1 MIYYASDN
9 TAGGCCAAR
18 DCLRSGTG
26 GRAGGPRPG
35 TKRGMEMRILGI
47 DYGDARTGL
56 SVSDP
61 SGFLAGSP
69 SVIHEW
75 NYDKLVDKLVA
86 FVSENRIEE
95 IVLGWP
101 KNMDGTAGPRA
112 EKCEALAET
121 LRARTGLPVV
131 LWDERRTTAA
141 AHEILHQSG
150 KKMKKHRQTVDA
162 VAAALILQGYLDYRR
177 SRA

>member
-1 MIYYASDN
+1 
-9 TAGGCCAAR
+9 
-18 DCLRSGTG
+18 
-26 GRAGGPRPG
+26 
-35 TKRGMEMRILGI
+35 MRILGI

-75 NYDKLVDKLVA
+75 NYDKLVDKLVD
-86 FVSENRIEE
+86 FIGQNKIEE

-112 EKCEALAET
+112 EKCEKLAET
-121 LRARTGLPVV
+121 LRERTGLSVI
-131 LWDERRTTAA
+131 LWDERRTTVA
-141 AHEILHQSG
+141 AHDILHQSG

-162 VAAALILQGYLDYRR
+162 VAASLILQGYLDRR
-177 SRA
+177 RHEMG